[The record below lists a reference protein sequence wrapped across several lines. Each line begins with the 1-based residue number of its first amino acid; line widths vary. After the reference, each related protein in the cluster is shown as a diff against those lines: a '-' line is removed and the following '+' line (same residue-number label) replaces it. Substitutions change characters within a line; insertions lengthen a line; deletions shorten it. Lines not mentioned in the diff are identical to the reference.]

1 MTVYTVIDRPCSLNI
16 HIHTHNMELTLK
28 TLYIY
33 SEHTHYQYTKKRPV
47 NFTGRFSMNTP
58 IFLYI
63 V

>member
-1 MTVYTVIDRPCSLNI
+1 MTVYTVIDRHAVLTL
-16 HIHTHNMELTLK
+16 HIHTHNIELTLK

-33 SEHTHYQYTKKRPV
+33 SEHTTLPIHKEAACKLYRPL
-47 NFTGRFSMNTP
+47 FMNTP